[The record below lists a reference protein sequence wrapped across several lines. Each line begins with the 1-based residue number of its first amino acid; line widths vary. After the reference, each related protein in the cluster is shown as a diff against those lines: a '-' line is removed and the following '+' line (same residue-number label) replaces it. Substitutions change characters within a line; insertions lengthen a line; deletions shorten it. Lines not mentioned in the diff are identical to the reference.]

1 MSQIPI
7 RLFVYG
13 TLKQGHGNHARF
25 CSQAQAIEPATV
37 WGRLY
42 HLDAGYPALEVPPAC
57 TLAHGT
63 EDPLRDAD
71 TQAGWRELSFVR
83 PEGDWDLIDG
93 ELVTFADPL
102 RDLPPIDRLEAF
114 WPGGWSLY
122 RRVLVAVRCD
132 HETIPAWTYD
142 GVGLRDRGV
151 RAMKWPVGPTE

>member
-1 MSQIPI
+1 M
-7 RLFVYG
+7 
-13 TLKQGHGNHARF
+13 
-25 CSQAQAIEPATV
+25 
-37 WGRLY
+37 
-42 HLDAGYPALEVPPAC
+42 
-57 TLAHGT
+57 
-63 EDPLRDAD
+63 
-71 TQAGWRELSFVR
+71 
-83 PEGDWDLIDG
+83 
-93 ELVTFADPL
+93 TFADPL